1 LDYTFKV
8 TKNEKLA
15 KVSWRYI
22 MNQFKTR
29 IEKYNYI
36 RTQQKAKRMKAA
48 KRTLPIVGT
57 VMILSPAVLTMN
69 NVKVSAAEMGQT
81 QNQSAFIEQLGASA
95 MQVSASNDLYASIM
109 VAQALVETGF
119 GTSQLSAAPYYNL
132 FGVKEYNG
140 GPSVSMSTQEYLD
153 GQWVTMNEPF
163 AVYNSYAESF
173 QAHANLLTG
182 SYYAGARK
190 SHTYSYQ
197 DAAIYLTGRYAT
209 DPGYAGKLISL
220 IQTYN
225 LTRFDTPGAGTA
237 VQTANQTQNTTASQ
251 DSQSATAS
259 ASGQSYTV
267 QSGDSIWGIAE
278 KFGISVDQLLAD
290 NGWSSDSTIMPG
302 DTIVI

>member
-1 LDYTFKV
+1 MESSV
-8 TKNEKLA
+8 
-15 KVSWRYI
+15 KVSWRYR

-36 RTQQKAKRMKAA
+36 KTQQKEKRLKTA
-48 KRTLPIVGT
+48 KRTVPLLGT
-57 VMILSPAVLTMN
+57 AMILSPAVLNMN
-69 NVKVSAAEMGQT
+69 TVKANAAETGQV

-95 MQVSASNDLYASIM
+95 MQVSASSDLYASIM

-119 GTSQLSAAPYYNL
+119 GTSTLSAAPYYNL
-132 FGVKEYNG
+132 FGVKEYSG
-140 GPSVSMSTQEYLD
+140 GPSVTMSTQEYLN

-163 AVYNSYAESF
+163 AVYSSYAESF
-173 QAHANLLTG
+173 QAHASLLAS
-182 SYYAGARK
+182 SYYAGAWK
-190 SHTYSYQ
+190 SHTNSYQ
-197 DAAIYLTGRYAT
+197 DAAVYLTGRYAT
-209 DPGYAGKLISL
+209 DPSYASKLISL
-220 IQTYN
+220 IQSYN

-237 VQTANQTQNTTASQ
+237 VQTTDQTQTAADQGVQQTTQTTS
-251 DSQSATAS
+251 SAQ

-290 NGWSSDSTIMPG
+290 NGWSTDSTIMPG

>member
-1 LDYTFKV
+1 
-8 TKNEKLA
+8 
-15 KVSWRYI
+15 
-22 MNQFKTR
+22 
-29 IEKYNYI
+29 
-36 RTQQKAKRMKAA
+36 
-48 KRTLPIVGT
+48 
-57 VMILSPAVLTMN
+57 
-69 NVKVSAAEMGQT
+69 
-81 QNQSAFIEQLGASA
+81 
-95 MQVSASNDLYASIM
+95 M

-237 VQTANQTQNTTASQ
+237 VQTANQTQILLLVKIVNQ
-251 DSQSATAS
+251 Q
-259 ASGQSYTV
+259 
-267 QSGDSIWGIAE
+267 
-278 KFGISVDQLLAD
+278 QLLLAV
-290 NGWSSDSTIMPG
+290 NPIQSNQETQFGELLKNSVSVLINYWLIMAGVRIQQLCLGIQLSFNLSKMEQFAPSF
-302 DTIVI
+302 

>member
-1 LDYTFKV
+1 
-8 TKNEKLA
+8 
-15 KVSWRYI
+15 

-29 IEKYNYI
+29 IEKYNYLK
-36 RTQQKAKRMKAA
+36 TQQKEKRIKTAKK
-48 KRTLPIVGT
+48 TVPLLGT
-57 VMILSPAVLTMN
+57 AMILSPAVLTMN
-69 NVKVSAAEMGQT
+69 TVRASAAETAQV

-95 MQVSASNDLYASIM
+95 MQVSASSDLYASIM

-132 FGVKEYNG
+132 FGVKEYSG
-140 GPSVSMSTQEYLD
+140 GPSVTMSTQEYLN

-163 AVYNSYAESF
+163 AVYSSYAESF
-173 QAHANLLTG
+173 QAHASLLAS
-182 SYYAGARK
+182 SYYAGAWK
-190 SHTYSYQ
+190 SHTNSYQ
-197 DAAIYLTGRYAT
+197 DAAVYLTGRYAT
-209 DPGYAGKLISL
+209 DPGYASKLISL
-220 IQTYN
+220 IQNYN
-225 LTRFDTPGAGTA
+225 LSRFDTPGAGTA
-237 VQTANQTQNTTASQ
+237 VQSTEETQTVSEQTTTVQQTAQ
-251 DSQSATAS
+251 

>member
-1 LDYTFKV
+1 
-8 TKNEKLA
+8 
-15 KVSWRYI
+15 

-36 RTQQKAKRMKAA
+36 KAQQKEKRLKTA
-48 KRTLPIVGT
+48 KRTVPLLGT
-57 VMILSPAVLTMN
+57 AMILSPAVLNMN
-69 NVKVSAAEMGQT
+69 TVKANAAETGQV

-95 MQVSASNDLYASIM
+95 MQVSASSDLYASIM

-119 GTSQLSAAPYYNL
+119 GTSTLSAAPYYNL
-132 FGVKEYNG
+132 FGVKEYSG
-140 GPSVSMSTQEYLD
+140 GPSVTMSTQEYLN

-163 AVYNSYAESF
+163 AVYSSYAESF
-173 QAHANLLTG
+173 QAHASLLAS
-182 SYYAGARK
+182 SYYAGAWK
-190 SHTYSYQ
+190 SHTNSYQ
-197 DAAIYLTGRYAT
+197 DAAVYLTGRYAT
-209 DPGYAGKLISL
+209 DPSYASKLISL
-220 IQTYN
+220 IQSYN

-237 VQTANQTQNTTASQ
+237 VQTTDQTQTAADQGVQQATQTTSSSQ
-251 DSQSATAS
+251 

-290 NGWSSDSTIMPG
+290 NGWTTDSTIMPG

>member
-1 LDYTFKV
+1 
-8 TKNEKLA
+8 
-15 KVSWRYI
+15 

-36 RTQQKAKRMKAA
+36 KTQQKEKRMKTA
-48 KRTLPIVGT
+48 KRTVPLLGT
-57 VMILSPAVLTMN
+57 AMILSPAVLNMN
-69 NVKVSAAEMGQT
+69 TVKANAAETGQV

-95 MQVSASNDLYASIM
+95 MQVSASSDLYASIM

-119 GTSQLSAAPYYNL
+119 GTSTLSAAPYYNL
-132 FGVKEYNG
+132 FGVKEYSG
-140 GPSVSMSTQEYLD
+140 GPSVTMSTQEYLN

-163 AVYNSYAESF
+163 AVYSSYAESF
-173 QAHANLLTG
+173 QAHASLLAS
-182 SYYAGARK
+182 SYYAGAWK
-190 SHTYSYQ
+190 SHTNSYQ
-197 DAAIYLTGRYAT
+197 DAAVYLTGRYAT
-209 DPGYAGKLISL
+209 DPSYASKLISL
-220 IQTYN
+220 IQSYN

-237 VQTANQTQNTTASQ
+237 VQTTDQTQTAADQGVQQTTQTTSSSQ
-251 DSQSATAS
+251 

-290 NGWSSDSTIMPG
+290 NGWSTDSTIMPG

>member
-1 LDYTFKV
+1 
-8 TKNEKLA
+8 
-15 KVSWRYI
+15 

-29 IEKYNYI
+29 TEKYKYI
-36 RTQQKAKRMKAA
+36 RMQQKEKRMKTA
-48 KRTLPIVGT
+48 KKTLPLLGT
-57 VMILSPAVLTMN
+57 AMILSPAVLTTHTE
-69 NVKVSAAEMGQT
+69 KASAAEVGQT
-81 QNQSAFIEQLGASA
+81 QNQSAFIDQLGASA

-119 GTSQLSAAPYYNL
+119 GSSQLSAAPYYNL
-132 FGVKEYNG
+132 FGVKEYSG
-140 GPSVSMSTQEYLD
+140 GPSITMSTKEYLN

-163 AVYNSYAESF
+163 AVYGSYAESF
-173 QAHANLLTG
+173 QAHASLLAS
-182 SYYAGARK
+182 SYYAGAWK
-190 SHTYSYQ
+190 SHTNSYQ
-197 DAAIYLTGRYAT
+197 DAAVYLTGRYAT

-237 VQTANQTQNTTASQ
+237 VQAVDQTQAQAATDQGVQQTNTATNVSQ
-251 DSQSATAS
+251 

-278 KFGISVDQLLAD
+278 KFNISVDQLLAD
-290 NGWSSDSTIMPG
+290 NGWSSDTTIMPG

>member
-1 LDYTFKV
+1 
-8 TKNEKLA
+8 
-15 KVSWRYI
+15 

-29 IEKYNYI
+29 TEKYNYI
-36 RTQQKAKRMKAA
+36 KKQQKDRRIKVM
-48 KRTLPIVGT
+48 KRTVPVLGT
-57 VMILSPAVLTMN
+57 AMILSPAALNIST
-69 NVKVSAAEMGQT
+69 VKVNAAETGQT

-132 FGVKEYNG
+132 FGVKEYSG
-140 GPSVSMSTQEYLD
+140 GPSVTMSTQEYLN

-163 AVYNSYAESF
+163 AVYSSYAESF

-190 SHTYSYQ
+190 SHTNSYQ
-197 DAAIYLTGRYAT
+197 DAAAYLTGRYAT

-225 LTRFDTPGAGTA
+225 LTRFDTPGSGSA
-237 VQTANQTQNTTASQ
+237 VQNTVQTTSDQSGQQTAAAST
-251 DSQSATAS
+251 SQAT
-259 ASGQSYTV
+259 GQSYTV
-267 QSGDSIWGIAE
+267 QSGDSVWGIAE

-290 NGWSSDSTIMPG
+290 NGWSTESTIMPG

>member
-1 LDYTFKV
+1 
-8 TKNEKLA
+8 
-15 KVSWRYI
+15 

-57 VMILSPAVLTMN
+57 AMILSPAVLTMN

-209 DPGYAGKLISL
+209 DPGYAG
-220 IQTYN
+220 
-225 LTRFDTPGAGTA
+225 TA

>member
-1 LDYTFKV
+1 
-8 TKNEKLA
+8 
-15 KVSWRYI
+15 

-36 RTQQKAKRMKAA
+36 KTQQKEKRMKTA
-48 KRTLPIVGT
+48 KRTVPLLGT
-57 VMILSPAVLTMN
+57 AMILSPAVLNMN
-69 NVKVSAAEMGQT
+69 TVKANAAETGQV

-95 MQVSASNDLYASIM
+95 MQVSASSDLYASIM

-119 GTSQLSAAPYYNL
+119 GTSTLSAAPYYNL
-132 FGVKEYNG
+132 FGVKEYSG
-140 GPSVSMSTQEYLD
+140 GPSVTMSTQEYLN

-163 AVYNSYAESF
+163 AVYSSYAESF
-173 QAHANLLTG
+173 QAHASLLAS
-182 SYYAGARK
+182 SYYAGAWK
-190 SHTYSYQ
+190 SHTNSYQ
-197 DAAIYLTGRYAT
+197 DAAVYLTGRYAT
-209 DPGYAGKLISL
+209 DPSYASKLISL
-220 IQTYN
+220 IQSYN

-237 VQTANQTQNTTASQ
+237 VQTMDQTQTAADQGVQQTTQTTSSSQ
-251 DSQSATAS
+251 

-290 NGWSSDSTIMPG
+290 NGWSTDSTIMPG

>member
-1 LDYTFKV
+1 
-8 TKNEKLA
+8 
-15 KVSWRYI
+15 

-29 IEKYNYI
+29 TEKYNYL
-36 RTQQKAKRMKAA
+36 RMQQKKKRLKSAKKSIP
-48 KRTLPIVGT
+48 LLGT
-57 VMILSPAVLTMN
+57 AMILSPAVLN
-69 NVKVSAAEMGQT
+69 LEPVKAQAAETGQT
-81 QNQSAFIEQLGASA
+81 QNQAAFIEQLGASA
-95 MQVSASNDLYASIM
+95 MQVSAANDLYASIM

-119 GTSQLSAAPYYNL
+119 GSSQLSAAPYYNL
-132 FGVKEYNG
+132 FGVKEYSG
-140 GPSVSMSTQEYLD
+140 GPSVTMSTQEYLD

-163 AVYNSYAESF
+163 AVYSSYGESF
-173 QAHANLLTG
+173 QAHASLLAS

-197 DAAIYLTGRYAT
+197 DAAVYLTGRYAT

-220 IQTYN
+220 IQAYN

-237 VQTANQTQNTTASQ
+237 VQTTTETDQVQSSQTTTVSPQAQ
-251 DSQSATAS
+251 

>member
-1 LDYTFKV
+1 
-8 TKNEKLA
+8 
-15 KVSWRYI
+15 

-36 RTQQKAKRMKAA
+36 KTQQKEKRLKTA
-48 KRTLPIVGT
+48 KRTVPLLGT
-57 VMILSPAVLTMN
+57 AMILSPAVLNMN
-69 NVKVSAAEMGQT
+69 TVKANAAETGQV

-95 MQVSASNDLYASIM
+95 MQVSASSDLYASIM

-119 GTSQLSAAPYYNL
+119 GTSTLSAAPYYNL
-132 FGVKEYNG
+132 FGVKEYSG
-140 GPSVSMSTQEYLD
+140 GPSVTMSTQEYLN

-163 AVYNSYAESF
+163 AVYSSYAESF
-173 QAHANLLTG
+173 QAHASLLAS
-182 SYYAGARK
+182 SYYAGAWK
-190 SHTYSYQ
+190 SHTNSYQ
-197 DAAIYLTGRYAT
+197 DAAVYLTGRYAT
-209 DPGYAGKLISL
+209 DPSYASKLISL
-220 IQTYN
+220 IQSYN

-237 VQTANQTQNTTASQ
+237 VQTTDQTQTAADQGVQQTTQTTSSSQ
-251 DSQSATAS
+251 

-290 NGWSSDSTIMPG
+290 NGWTTDSTIMPG

>member
-1 LDYTFKV
+1 
-8 TKNEKLA
+8 
-15 KVSWRYI
+15 

-29 IEKYNYI
+29 TEKYKYMQ
-36 RTQQKAKRMKAA
+36 TQQREKRMKTV
-48 KRTLPIVGT
+48 KRTVPILGT
-57 VMILSPAVLTMN
+57 AMILSPAVLTTHN
-69 NVKVSAAEMGQT
+69 IKAHAAETGQT

-132 FGVKEYNG
+132 FGVKEYSG
-140 GPSVSMSTQEYLD
+140 GPSVSMSTQEYLN

-190 SHTYSYQ
+190 SHTNSYQ
-197 DAAIYLTGRYAT
+197 DAAVYLTGRYAT

-220 IQTYN
+220 IQSYN

-237 VQTANQTQNTTASQ
+237 VETSSQTQNASAAQSTQQTA
-251 DSQSATAS
+251 TS

-278 KFGISVDQLLAD
+278 KFNISVDQLLAD
-290 NGWSSDSTIMPG
+290 NGWSTDSTIMPG

>member
-1 LDYTFKV
+1 
-8 TKNEKLA
+8 
-15 KVSWRYI
+15 

-29 IEKYNYI
+29 TEKYNYI
-36 RTQQKAKRMKAA
+36 RTQKKEKRIKAA
-48 KRTLPIVGT
+48 KRTVPLLGT
-57 VMILSPAVLTMN
+57 AMIFSPAALSMN
-69 NVKVSAAEMGQT
+69 TVNVNAAEMGQT

-132 FGVKEYNG
+132 FGVKEYSG
-140 GPSVSMSTQEYLD
+140 GASVTMSTQEYLN

-163 AVYNSYAESF
+163 AVYGSYAESF
-173 QAHANLLTG
+173 QAHASLLTG

-190 SHTYSYQ
+190 SHTNSYQ
-197 DAAIYLTGRYAT
+197 DAAVYLTGRYAT

-220 IQTYN
+220 IQNYN

-237 VQTANQTQNTTASQ
+237 IQTTGEQTQQSGYGDQSAQQTTAS
-251 DSQSATAS
+251 SQ

-290 NGWSSDSTIMPG
+290 NGWSSESTIMPG

>member
-1 LDYTFKV
+1 
-8 TKNEKLA
+8 
-15 KVSWRYI
+15 

-36 RTQQKAKRMKAA
+36 KTQQKEKRLKAA
-48 KRTLPIVGT
+48 KRTVPLLGT
-57 VMILSPAVLTMN
+57 AMILSPAVLNMN
-69 NVKVSAAEMGQT
+69 TVKANAAETGQV

-95 MQVSASNDLYASIM
+95 MQVSASSDLYASIM

-119 GTSQLSAAPYYNL
+119 GTSTLSAAPYYNL

-140 GPSVSMSTQEYLD
+140 GPSVTMSTQEYLN

-163 AVYNSYAESF
+163 AVYSSYAESF
-173 QAHANLLTG
+173 QAHASLLAS
-182 SYYAGARK
+182 SYYAGAWK
-190 SHTYSYQ
+190 SHTNSYQ
-197 DAAIYLTGRYAT
+197 DAAVYLTGRYAT
-209 DPGYAGKLISL
+209 DPSYASKLISL
-220 IQTYN
+220 IQSYN
-225 LTRFDTPGAGTA
+225 LTRFDTPGSGTA
-237 VQTANQTQNTTASQ
+237 VQTTDQTQTAADQGVQQTTQTTS
-251 DSQSATAS
+251 SAQ

-290 NGWSSDSTIMPG
+290 NGWSTDSTIMPG

>member
-1 LDYTFKV
+1 
-8 TKNEKLA
+8 
-15 KVSWRYI
+15 

-36 RTQQKAKRMKAA
+36 KTQQKEKRLKTA
-48 KRTLPIVGT
+48 KRTVPLLGT
-57 VMILSPAVLTMN
+57 AMILSPAVLNMN
-69 NVKVSAAEMGQT
+69 TVKANAAETGQV

-95 MQVSASNDLYASIM
+95 MQISASSDLYASIM

-119 GTSQLSAAPYYNL
+119 GTSTLSAAPYYNL
-132 FGVKEYNG
+132 FGVKEYSG
-140 GPSVSMSTQEYLD
+140 GPSVTMSTQEYLN

-163 AVYNSYAESF
+163 AVYSSYAESF
-173 QAHANLLTG
+173 QAHASLLAS
-182 SYYAGARK
+182 SYYAGAWK
-190 SHTYSYQ
+190 SHTNSYQ
-197 DAAIYLTGRYAT
+197 DAAVYLTGRYAT
-209 DPGYAGKLISL
+209 DPSYASKLISL
-220 IQTYN
+220 IQSYN

-237 VQTANQTQNTTASQ
+237 VQTTDQTQTAADQGVQQTTQTTSSSQ
-251 DSQSATAS
+251 

-290 NGWSSDSTIMPG
+290 NGWSTDSTIMPG